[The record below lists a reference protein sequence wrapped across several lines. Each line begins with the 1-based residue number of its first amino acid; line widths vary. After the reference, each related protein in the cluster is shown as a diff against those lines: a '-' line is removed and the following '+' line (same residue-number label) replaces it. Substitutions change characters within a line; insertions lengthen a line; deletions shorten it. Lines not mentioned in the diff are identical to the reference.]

1 MGAAAAREMTAERL
15 ERALEQGDIVVHYQ
29 PCYDLRTGE
38 MVAVEAL
45 ARVYD
50 AEGDQLLPPAA
61 FLEVLE
67 ESGLVVRL
75 DAMVLATA
83 ARRVAAWR
91 RLPAG
96 RRLCLAV
103 NLSPADLDDPE
114 LPARFRAATE
124 AAGLP
129 MDAVIVE
136 LTETLL
142 SETGRGHEQVL
153 AELSAM
159 GCNIT
164 LDDFGTGN
172 ASFDYLRRFHVDGVK
187 IDRSFVQYLGTGG
200 RRDRMSESLVRFCLS
215 LGVHV
220 VAEGI
225 ERPQHVAVLRRLG
238 CPFGQGFL
246 MSRPLPAEALEELLA
261 SGVVPEALRHD
272 EESVVLPALAA
283 DAGGHRV
290 SPFERFV
297 PRVLGGLVALVLAL
311 VAVLAAVGHEDS
323 HQTLT
328 AAARTRLAAID
339 SLAARGVD
347 MRLGG
352 VRDVVT
358 AFSRS
363 GAVRT
368 ALATREPER
377 MDVAL
382 ETLASSTVGIFN
394 TSLYDADGT
403 MLDLAPAQ
411 REPVVVGR
419 NFAFR
424 EWYLPAGR
432 STTAYVTQA
441 YQLVTPE
448 QTWAIAVAAAVRDD
462 RGRVQGFVVATL
474 ALSGLQAEI
483 ASVFEQYGVE
493 VTVVDRHD
501 TTLAASRGE
510 VGRRTGDPRLLA
522 MREAS
527 GHGPDGVLWSVS
539 GVPAIGGW
547 LLVEQDRD
555 EAVGPVVG
563 HVDPLLTG
571 ALLGIGFVL
580 IVLWM
585 LNDRRRRH
593 LKAELRRSNAWLT
606 SVLDATPTPVL
617 VCDVDDHVQHAN
629 AEAAALLGV
638 PAESLPG
645 QNVRSWLTT
654 RDQPPTGRDAF
665 PATVVTR
672 DGEVRLVEV
681 RVRELA
687 GPAGEPMRLHALV
700 DVTPHHEEHDRLRA
714 QGRVDPLTGVA
725 NRIALHEAL
734 SAASAP
740 GRPSHALVM
749 LDLDGFKA
757 VNDELGHAA
766 GDSVLCA
773 VADALTGAVG
783 SDDTVSRMGGDE
795 FVLVV
800 RLEPG
805 TAHEEAAARLRERV
819 QAALD
824 AHPFALHVGVGV
836 SIGSALVGADGHDAD
851 ELLRVADVRMYDA
864 KRRGAGERRVRRR

>member
-1 MGAAAAREMTAERL
+1 MGAAAARGMTAERL
-15 ERALEQGDIVVHYQ
+15 AHALEQGNVVVHYQ

-50 AEGDQLLPPAA
+50 AESDELLQPAA

-67 ESGLVVRL
+67 QSGLVVHL
-75 DAMVLATA
+75 DEMVLAVA
-83 ARRVAAWR
+83 ARQVAAWR
-91 RLPAG
+91 HLPAG
-96 RRLCLAV
+96 RRLCLAI
-103 NLSPADLDDPE
+103 NLSPADLDDPL
-114 LPARFRAATE
+114 LPVRFREATE

-129 MDAVIVE
+129 MDAIIVE

-159 GCNIT
+159 GCNVT

-246 MSRPLPAEALEELLA
+246 MSRPLPAVDLEELLTA
-261 SGVVPEALRHD
+261 EGVPAALRHD
-272 EESVVLPALAA
+272 EEAVVLPALVA
-283 DAGGHRV
+283 DPDAHRI
-290 SPFERFV
+290 SPLERFV
-297 PRVLGGLVALVLAL
+297 PRVLGGLVALVMGL

-323 HQTLT
+323 HETLT
-328 AAARTRLAAID
+328 AAAATRLAAID

-363 GAVRT
+363 DAVRT
-368 ALATREPER
+368 ALATRDPER
-377 MDVAL
+377 MDLAL
-382 ETLASSTVGIFN
+382 ETLASSTAGTFN
-394 TSLYDADGT
+394 TSLYDAEGT

-411 REPVVVGR
+411 AEPPVVGR
-419 NFAFR
+419 NFAYR
-424 EWYLPAGR
+424 EWYVPAGR

-441 YQLVTPE
+441 YQLMTA
-448 QTWAIAVAAAVRDD
+448 QHTWAIAVAAAVRDD

-483 ASVFEQYGVE
+483 ASVFEKYGVE
-493 VTVVDRHD
+493 VTVVDRYD
-501 TTLAASRGE
+501 TTLASSAGRVGE
-510 VGRRTGDPRLLA
+510 QTRDRRLLA
-522 MREAS
+522 AREAS
-527 GHGPDGVLWSVS
+527 GHEQDGVLWAVT

-555 EAVGPVVG
+555 EAVGTVVG
-563 HVDPLLTG
+563 HADPLVTG
-571 ALLGIGFVL
+571 LLAGTGFVL
-580 IVLWM
+580 VLLWM
-585 LNDRRRRH
+585 LNDRRRRQ

-617 VCDVDDHVQHAN
+617 VSDVDDHVQHAN
-629 AEAAALLGV
+629 AEAATLLGV
-638 PAESLPG
+638 PADSLRG

-654 RDQPPTGRDAF
+654 RDQPSTGRDGF

-672 DGEVRLVEV
+672 EGEVRLVEV

-687 GPAGEPMRLHALV
+687 GPAGEPMRLHALI

-725 NRIALHEAL
+725 NRIALDEAL

-740 GRPSHALVM
+740 GRPSQALVM
-749 LDLDGFKA
+749 LDLDGYTA

-773 VADALTGAVG
+773 VADVLSGSVG
-783 SDDTVSRMGGDE
+783 PDDTVARMGGDE

-805 TAHEEAAARLRERV
+805 VTHDDVAARVREGV
-819 QAALD
+819 QVTLD
-824 AHPFALHVGVGV
+824 SHPFALHVGVGV
-836 SIGSALVGADGHDAD
+836 SVGSALVGADGQDAD

-864 KRRGAGERRVRRR
+864 KRRHAHRRRR

>member
-1 MGAAAAREMTAERL
+1 MGATAAREMTAERL
-15 ERALEQGDIVVHYQ
+15 AHALEQGDVVVHYQ

-50 AEGDQLLPPAA
+50 AESDQLLQPAA

-67 ESGLVVRL
+67 QSGLVVHL
-75 DAMVLATA
+75 DEMVLAVA
-83 ARRVAAWR
+83 ARQVAAWR

-96 RRLCLAV
+96 HRLCLAV
-103 NLSPADLDDPE
+103 NLSPADLDDPM
-114 LPARFRAATE
+114 LPTRFREATE

-129 MDAVIVE
+129 MDAVVVE

-225 ERPQHVAVLRRLG
+225 ERPQHVATLRRLG

-246 MSRPLPAEALEELLA
+246 MSRPLPADELEELLA
-261 SGVVPEALRHD
+261 SGVVPAALRHD
-272 EESVVLPALAA
+272 DDAVVLPVLAA
-283 DAGGHRV
+283 DTDAHRL
-290 SPFERFV
+290 SLFERFV

-323 HQTLT
+323 HKTLT
-328 AAARTRLAAID
+328 AAAGTRLAAID

-363 GAVRT
+363 AAVRT

-377 MDVAL
+377 MDLAL
-382 ETLASSTVGIFN
+382 EALASSTTGIFN

-403 MLDLAPAQ
+403 MLDLSPAQ
-411 REPVVVGR
+411 PEPVVVGR
-419 NFAFR
+419 NFAHR
-424 EWYLPAGR
+424 EWYLPASR
-432 STTAYVTQA
+432 TATAFVTQA
-441 YQLVTPE
+441 YQLMTP
-448 QTWAIAVAAAVRDD
+448 QRTWAIAIAAAVRDD

-483 ASVFEQYGVE
+483 SSVFAQYGVE

-501 TTLAASRGE
+501 TTLAASSGQVGE
-510 VGRRTGDPRLLA
+510 LTADPRLLA
-522 MREAS
+522 AREAT
-527 GHGPDGVLWSVS
+527 GHTDGVLWAVS
-539 GVPAIGGW
+539 AVPAVGGW

-555 EAVGPVVG
+555 DAVGTVVG
-563 HVDPLLTG
+563 HVEPLVIGL
-571 ALLGIGFVL
+571 LLGIAFVL
-580 IVLWM
+580 VMLWM
-585 LNDRRRRH
+585 LNDRRRRQ

-617 VCDVDDHVQHAN
+617 VSDVDDHVQHAN

-638 PAESLPG
+638 PAESLRG

-654 RDQPPTGRDAF
+654 RDQPSTGRDAF

-672 DGEVRLVEV
+672 EGEVRLVEV

-725 NRIALHEAL
+725 NRVALHEAL

-773 VADALTGAVG
+773 VADALTGSVG
-783 SDDTVSRMGGDE
+783 PDDTVSRMGGDE

-800 RLEPG
+800 RLESG

-864 KRRGAGERRVRRR
+864 KRRHARHGPRRGR

>member
-1 MGAAAAREMTAERL
+1 MGATAAREMTAERVAH
-15 ERALEQGDIVVHYQ
+15 ALAQGDVVVHYQ

-45 ARVYD
+45 ARLYD
-50 AEGDQLLPPAA
+50 AESDQLLPPAA

-67 ESGLVVRL
+67 QSGLVVHL
-75 DAMVLATA
+75 DEMVLAVA
-83 ARRVAAWR
+83 ARQVAAWR
-91 RLPAG
+91 HLPAG
-96 RRLCLAV
+96 QRLCLAV
-103 NLSPADLDDPE
+103 NLSPADLDDPM
-114 LPARFRAATE
+114 LPLRFREATE

-142 SETGRGHEQVL
+142 SEAGRGHEQVL

-159 GCNIT
+159 GCNVT

-187 IDRSFVQYLGTGG
+187 IDRSFVQYLGSGG
-200 RRDRMSESLVRFCLS
+200 RRDRMCESLVRFCLS

-225 ERPQHVAVLRRLG
+225 ERPQHVATLRRLG

-246 MSRPLPAEALEELLA
+246 MSRPLPAQELEELLA
-261 SGVVPEALRHD
+261 AGVVPAALRHD
-272 EESVVLPALAA
+272 EDAVVLPALAA
-283 DAGGHRV
+283 DTDGHRLSV
-290 SPFERFV
+290 FERFV
-297 PRVLGGLVALVLAL
+297 PRVLGGLVALVLSL

-323 HQTLT
+323 HKTLT

-339 SLAARGVD
+339 SLAAQGVD

-368 ALATREPER
+368 ALATREQDR
-377 MDVAL
+377 MDLAL
-382 ETLASSTVGIFN
+382 ETLASSTTGIFN

-403 MLDLAPAQ
+403 MLDLSPAQ
-411 REPVVVGR
+411 PEPVVVGR
-419 NFAFR
+419 NFAHR
-424 EWYLPAGR
+424 EWYLPASRRG
-432 STTAYVTQA
+432 TAYVTQA
-441 YQLVTPE
+441 YQLMTP
-448 QTWAIAVAAAVRDD
+448 QRTWAIAIAAAVHDD

-483 ASVFEQYGVE
+483 SSVFAQYGVE

-501 TTLAASRGE
+501 TTLAASSGHVGE
-510 VGRRTGDPRLLA
+510 QTTDPRLLA
-522 MREAS
+522 AREAT
-527 GHGPDGVLWSVS
+527 GHTDGVLWAVS
-539 GVPAIGGW
+539 AVPAVGGW

-555 EAVGPVVG
+555 DAVGTVVG
-563 HVDPLLTG
+563 HVEPLVTG
-571 ALLGIGFVL
+571 LLLGIAFVL
-580 IVLWM
+580 VLLWM

-606 SVLDATPTPVL
+606 SVLEATPTPVL
-617 VCDVDDHVQHAN
+617 VSDVDDHVQHAN
-629 AEAAALLGV
+629 AEAASLLGV
-638 PAESLPG
+638 PADSLRG
-645 QNVRSWLTT
+645 QNLRSWLTT
-654 RDQPPTGRDAF
+654 RDQPSTGRDAF
-665 PATVVTR
+665 AATVVTR
-672 DGEVRLVEV
+672 AGEVRLVEV

-725 NRIALHEAL
+725 NRIALQEAL

-740 GRPSHALVM
+740 GRPSRALVM

-805 TAHEEAAARLRERV
+805 AAHEEVAARLRERV

-836 SIGSALVGADGHDAD
+836 SIGSALVGADGQDAD
-851 ELLRVADVRMYDA
+851 ELLRVADLRMYDA
-864 KRRGAGERRVRRR
+864 KRLNAGRRPRRSR

>member
-15 ERALEQGDIVVHYQ
+15 AHALEQGDVVVHYQ

-50 AEGDQLLPPAA
+50 AESDELLQPAA

-67 ESGLVVRL
+67 QSGLVVHL
-75 DAMVLATA
+75 DEMVLALA
-83 ARRVAAWR
+83 ARQVAAWR

-96 RRLCLAV
+96 RRLCLAI
-103 NLSPADLDDPE
+103 NLSPADLDDPL
-114 LPARFRAATE
+114 LPVRFREATE
-124 AAGLP
+124 AAELP
-129 MDAVIVE
+129 MDAIIVE

-159 GCNIT
+159 GCNVT

-246 MSRPLPAEALEELLA
+246 MSRPLPAAELEELLA
-261 SGVVPEALRHD
+261 SDVVPAALRHD
-272 EESVVLPALAA
+272 EEAVVLPALVAEP
-283 DAGGHRV
+283 DAHRLTLL
-290 SPFERFV
+290 ERFV
-297 PRVLGGLVALVLAL
+297 PRVLGGLVALVLGL

-323 HQTLT
+323 HETLT
-328 AAARTRLAAID
+328 AAAGNRLAAID

-363 GAVRT
+363 DAVRT
-368 ALATREPER
+368 ALATRDPER
-377 MDVAL
+377 MDLAL
-382 ETLASSTVGIFN
+382 ETLASSTVGTFN
-394 TSLYDADGT
+394 TSLYDAEGT

-411 REPVVVGR
+411 AEPVVVGR
-419 NFAFR
+419 NFAYR
-424 EWYLPAGR
+424 EWYAPAGR

-441 YQLVTPE
+441 YQLMTA
-448 QTWAIAVAAAVRDD
+448 QRTWAIAVAAAVRDD

-483 ASVFEQYGVE
+483 ASVFDQYGVE

-501 TTLAASRGE
+501 TTLASSAGRVGE
-510 VGRRTGDPRLLA
+510 QTRDPRLLA
-522 MREAS
+522 AREAS
-527 GHGPDGVLWSVS
+527 GRGTDGVLWAVS

-555 EAVGPVVG
+555 EAVGTVVG
-563 HVDPLLTG
+563 HADPLVTG
-571 ALLGIGFVL
+571 LLAGTGFVL
-580 IVLWM
+580 VLLWM
-585 LNDRRRRH
+585 LNDRRRRQ

-617 VCDVDDHVQHAN
+617 VSDVDDLVQHAN

-638 PAESLPG
+638 PADSLRG
-645 QNVRSWLTT
+645 QSVRSWLTT
-654 RDQPPTGRDAF
+654 RDQPSTGRDGF
-665 PATVVTR
+665 SATVVTR
-672 DGEVRLVEV
+672 EGEVRLVEV

-687 GPAGEPMRLHALV
+687 GPAGESMRLHALI

-725 NRIALHEAL
+725 NRIALDEAL

-740 GRPSHALVM
+740 GRPSQALVM

-773 VADALTGAVG
+773 VADVLSGSVG
-783 SDDTVSRMGGDE
+783 PDDTVARMGGDE

-805 TAHEEAAARLRERV
+805 VTHDDVATRLREGV
-819 QAALD
+819 QATLD
-824 AHPFALHVGVGV
+824 GHPFALHVGVGV

-864 KRRGAGERRVRRR
+864 KRRQADRRPRR

>member
-15 ERALEQGDIVVHYQ
+15 AHALEQGDVVVHYQ

-50 AEGDQLLPPAA
+50 AESDELLQPAA

-67 ESGLVVRL
+67 QSGLVVHL
-75 DAMVLATA
+75 DEMVLAVA
-83 ARRVAAWR
+83 ARQVAAWR

-103 NLSPADLDDPE
+103 NLSPADLDDPM
-114 LPARFRAATE
+114 LPTRFREATE
-124 AAGLP
+124 GAGLP
-129 MDAVIVE
+129 MDAVVVE

-159 GCNIT
+159 GCNVT

-172 ASFDYLRRFHVDGVK
+172 ASFDYLRRFRVDGVK
-187 IDRSFVQYLGTGG
+187 IDRSFVQFLGTGG

-246 MSRPLPAEALEELLA
+246 MSRPLPAAELGELLA
-261 SGVVPEALRHD
+261 SDVVPAALRHD
-272 EESVVLPALAA
+272 EEAVVLPALVA
-283 DAGGHRV
+283 DPDAHRL
-290 SPFERFV
+290 SLFERFF
-297 PRVLGGLVALVLAL
+297 PRVLGSLVALVLAL

-323 HQTLT
+323 HKTLT
-328 AAARTRLAAID
+328 AAAATRLAAID

-363 GAVRT
+363 DAVRR
-368 ALATREPER
+368 ALATRHPER
-377 MDVAL
+377 MDLAL
-382 ETLASSTVGIFN
+382 EALASSTVGIFN

-419 NFAFR
+419 SFAHR
-424 EWYLPAGR
+424 EWYRPASR
-432 STTAYVTQA
+432 SGTAYVTQA
-441 YQLVTPE
+441 YQLMTP
-448 QTWAIAVAAAVRDD
+448 QRTWAIAVAAAVRDD
-462 RGRVQGFVVATL
+462 RGRLQGFVAATL

-483 ASVFEQYGVE
+483 SSVFAQYGVE

-501 TTLAASRGE
+501 TTLAASDGRAGE
-510 VGRRTGDPRLLA
+510 RTTDPRLLA
-522 MREAS
+522 AREAT
-527 GHGPDGVLWSVS
+527 GHTDGVLWAVS
-539 GVPAIGGW
+539 SVPAVGGW

-555 EAVGPVVG
+555 DAVGAVVG
-563 HVDPLLTG
+563 HVEPLLIG
-571 ALLGIGFVL
+571 LLLGVAFVL
-580 IVLWM
+580 VIVWM

-606 SVLDATPTPVL
+606 SVLEATPTPVL
-617 VCDVDDHVQHAN
+617 VSDTEDRVQHAN

-638 PAESLPG
+638 PADSLRG
-645 QNVRSWLTT
+645 QSVRSWLTT
-654 RDQPPTGRDAF
+654 RDQPATGRDGF

-672 DGEVRLVEV
+672 EGAVRLVEV

-687 GPAGEPMRLHALV
+687 GPAGEPMRLHALI
-700 DVTPHHEEHDRLRA
+700 DVTPHHAEHDRLRA

-773 VADALTGAVG
+773 VADALSGAVG
-783 SDDTVSRMGGDE
+783 PDDTVARMGGDE

-800 RLEPG
+800 RLESG
-805 TAHEEAAARLRERV
+805 VTHDDLAARLREHI
-819 QAALD
+819 QATLD
-824 AHPFALHVGVGV
+824 GHPFALHVGVGV
-836 SIGSALVGADGHDAD
+836 SIGAALVGADGHDAD

-864 KRRGAGERRVRRR
+864 KRRHADGRPGRGR

>member
-15 ERALEQGDIVVHYQ
+15 AHVLARGDVVVHYQ

-45 ARVYD
+45 ARLYD
-50 AEGDQLLPPAA
+50 AESDQLLPPAA

-67 ESGLVVRL
+67 QSGLVVQL
-75 DAMVLATA
+75 DEMVLAEA
-83 ARRVAAWR
+83 ARQVADWR
-91 RLPAG
+91 RLPTG
-96 RRLCLAV
+96 GRLCLAV
-103 NLSPADLDDPE
+103 NLTPADLDDPG
-114 LPARFRAATE
+114 LPAGFRAVTE

-187 IDRSFVQYLGTGG
+187 VDRSFVQYLGTGG

-225 ERPQHVAVLRRLG
+225 ERPQHVAILRRLG

-246 MSRPLPAEALEELLA
+246 MSRPLPADELEELLA
-261 SGVVPEALRHD
+261 SGAVPAGLRHD
-272 EESVVLPALAA
+272 EGAVVLPALDA
-283 DAGGHRV
+283 DADAHGA
-290 SPFERFV
+290 PLLEWFV
-297 PRVLGGLVALVLAL
+297 PRVLGGLVALVLSL
-311 VAVLAAVGHEDS
+311 VAVLVTVEHEES

-328 AAARTRLAAID
+328 AAAGTRLAAIG
-339 SLAARGVD
+339 SLAAQGVD

-363 GAVRT
+363 DAVRT
-368 ALATREPER
+368 ALATREQER
-377 MDVAL
+377 MDLAL
-382 ETLASSTVGIFN
+382 ETLGSSTAGIFN

-411 REPVVVGR
+411 AEPVVVGR
-419 NFAFR
+419 SFAHR

-432 STTAYVTQA
+432 SEVAYVTQA
-441 YQLVTPE
+441 YRLQTP
-448 QTWAIAVAAAVRDD
+448 QRTWAIAVAAAVRDD
-462 RGRVQGFVVATL
+462 RDRVQGFVVATL

-493 VTVVDRHD
+493 VTVVDRYR
-501 TTLAASRGE
+501 TTLADSRGL
-510 VGRRTGDPRLLA
+510 VGEQSGDPRLLA
-522 MREAS
+522 ARATS
-527 GHGPDGVLWSVS
+527 GHGADGVLWSVS
-539 GVPAIGGW
+539 EVPAVGGW

-555 EAVGPVVG
+555 DAVGTVGG
-563 HVDPLLTG
+563 HVDLLLTG
-571 ALLGIGFVL
+571 LLVGTGFVL
-580 IVLWM
+580 VLLWL
-585 LNDRRRRH
+585 LNDRRRRQ
-593 LKAELRRSNAWLT
+593 LKSELRRSNAWLT

-617 VCDVDDHVQHAN
+617 VSDVDDHVQHAN
-629 AEAAALLGV
+629 AEAASLLGV
-638 PAESLPG
+638 PADSLRG

-672 DGEVRLVEV
+672 EGDVRLVEV

-687 GPAGEPMRLHALV
+687 GPSGEPMRLHALV

-714 QGRVDPLTGVA
+714 QGRIDPLTGVA
-725 NRIALHEAL
+725 NRIALQEAL

-757 VNDELGHAA
+757 VNDGLGHAA

-783 SDDTVSRMGGDE
+783 PDDTVSRMGGDE

-805 TAHEEAAARLRERV
+805 TAHEEAAVRLCERV

-836 SIGSALVGADGHDAD
+836 SIGSALVGTDGHDAD
-851 ELLRVADVRMYDA
+851 ELLRVADMRMYDA
-864 KRRGAGERRVRRR
+864 KRLNARRRRR